1 MAIAVMGDDD
11 ESTSSLILRL
21 GRLGFDAV
29 HAKRGSRAFAKAL
42 EAADVILC
50 TSVAQAAAGT
60 EAVGR
65 LPGAFVMLRRELPT
79 AEEMLQA
86 MRQGVIDVVVA
97 APDDADDAL
106 SARLRAAVNRVKPTD
121 LRIAGQLDTLE
132 RDQRAGQYVQ
142 LRMLPPSPWVF
153 GHYRL
158 AHRVQPSMMLS
169 GDFVDYFGIADSHFV
184 FYIADVSG
192 HGASSAFI
200 TVILKNFFRRLRREY
215 RPSMLQ
221 NPGEILA
228 SLNQELLD
236 QGLGKHVTVFI
247 GVVDVRANA
256 VAFAN
261 AGHFPHA
268 IHASAGGACY
278 LEAPGKPVGLFD
290 DVEYNVATAAFA
302 PGDSVVSFSDGVLE
316 TMHEDGLSAKE
327 ERLVECAA
335 ANAPDIAALWT
346 DIGIPEGPGLD
357 DLTCLVVER
366 EA

>member
-21 GRLGFDAV
+21 GRLGFDAI
-29 HAKRGSRAFAKAL
+29 HAKRGSRVFAKAL

-50 TSVAQAAAGT
+50 PSIDQARAGT

-65 LPGAFVMLRRELPT
+65 LPGAFVLLREELPDAQT
-79 AEEMLQA
+79 MLAA
-86 MRQGVIDVVVA
+86 MRQGVIDVLTTPLSDSDLSMRVRT
-97 APDDADDAL
+97 AL
-106 SARLRAAVNRVKPTD
+106 NRVKPTD
-121 LRIAGQLDTLE
+121 MRIAGQLDTLE

-142 LRMLPPSPWVF
+142 LRMLPPSPWAI

-215 RPSMLQ
+215 RPSMLR

-228 SLNQELLD
+228 SLNHELLD

-247 GVVDVRANA
+247 GVVDMDANA

-268 IHASAGGACY
+268 IHAGAGEAGF
-278 LEAPGKPVGLFD
+278 LETPGKPVGLFGS
-290 DVEYNVATAAFA
+290 VEYDVATVDFK
-302 PGDSVVSFSDGVLE
+302 PGDSLVSFSDGVLE
-316 TMHEDGLSAKE
+316 AMHDDGLAAKE
-327 ERLVECAA
+327 ERLVACAA
-335 ANAPDIAALWT
+335 ANAPDIAALWS
-346 DIGIPEGPGLD
+346 DIGIPDGPGLD